1 MNNHATGNG
10 ARTYPTI
17 IYAKGSQLGKRRM
30 SFAQRHTLGGTSV
43 AAQGEPDWSQISETL
58 AMLALAIAQ
67 IDTSLQEGNQSVSQL
82 TENFTAMA
90 DNTHKILEISQNGN
104 DSSPTQIQ
112 GIANE
117 INSEIQQAVIAFQF
131 YDRLTQRLEHVGDS
145 LERMGHLMNDATQRY
160 HIESWRSLQSH
171 IKGNYTMEAERIM
184 FEHIMAGHSV
194 AEALEIYRHHF
205 EQGQDESFGT
215 DDEIELF

>member
-1 MNNHATGNG
+1 
-10 ARTYPTI
+10 
-17 IYAKGSQLGKRRM
+17 M
-30 SFAQRHTLGGTSV
+30 SSTQRHTLGGTSG

-67 IDTSLQEGNQSVSQL
+67 IDTSLQEGNQSVNQL
-82 TENFTAMA
+82 TESFTTMA
-90 DNTHKILEISQNGN
+90 NSTQKILELSQTTNAIN
-104 DSSPTQIQ
+104 QSDIPL
-112 GIANE
+112 IATE
-117 INSEIQQAVIAFQF
+117 INGEIQQAVVAFQF

-145 LERMGHLMNDATQRY
+145 LERMGHLMNDAKQRY
-160 HIESWRSLQSH
+160 QASAWKTLQEH
-171 IKGNYTMEAERIM
+171 IKNNYTMEAERIM

-205 EQGQDESFGT
+205 EHNKEDSFGT

>member
-1 MNNHATGNG
+1 MKLALIVLSSMLNAAYWEEIH
-10 ARTYPTI
+10 
-17 IYAKGSQLGKRRM
+17 M
-30 SFAQRHTLGGTSV
+30 SSAQRHTLGGTSG

-67 IDTSLQEGNQSVSQL
+67 IDTSLQEGNQSVNQL

-90 DNTHKILEISQNGN
+90 NNTHKILELSQDSDGDNHSQIS
-104 DSSPTQIQ
+104 
-112 GIANE
+112 GIAGE
-117 INSEIQQAVIAFQF
+117 INGEIQQAVIAFQF

-145 LERMGHLMNDATQRY
+145 LERMGHLMNDAKQRY
-160 HIESWRSLQSH
+160 QIESWRSLQDH

-194 AEALEIYRHHF
+194 AEALEIYHHHF
-205 EQGQDESFGT
+205 EQGEEESFGT

>member
-1 MNNHATGNG
+1 MT
-10 ARTYPTI
+10 
-17 IYAKGSQLGKRRM
+17 S
-30 SFAQRHTLGGTSV
+30 SQRHTLGGTSS
-43 AAQGEPDWSQISETL
+43 AAHGEPDWSQISETL

-67 IDTSLQEGNQSVSQL
+67 IDTSLQEGGQSVNQL

-90 DNTHKILEISQNGN
+90 NNTQKILSITAQQQNDKDGEIGA
-104 DSSPTQIQ
+104 
-112 GIANE
+112 IANE
-117 INSEIQQAVIAFQF
+117 INGEIHQAVIAFQF

-145 LERMGHLMNDATQRY
+145 LERMGHLIGSAKERY
-160 HIESWRSLQSH
+160 QPDSWRRLQEH

-194 AEALEIYRHHF
+194 AEALEIYHHHF
-205 EQGQDESFGT
+205 EQGTDEAFGT

>member
-1 MNNHATGNG
+1 
-10 ARTYPTI
+10 
-17 IYAKGSQLGKRRM
+17 M
-30 SFAQRHTLGGTSV
+30 STAQRHTLGGTSS

-67 IDTSLQEGNQSVSQL
+67 IDTSLQEGSQSVNQL

-90 DNTHKILEISQNGN
+90 NNTHTILKLAEDHTDKQTAGEITTVAQDING
-104 DSSPTQIQ
+104 
-112 GIANE
+112 
-117 INSEIQQAVIAFQF
+117 EIQQAVIAFQF

-145 LERMGHLMNDATQRY
+145 LERMGHLIGSAKERY
-160 HIESWRSLQSH
+160 QPESWRNLQNH

-194 AEALEIYRHHF
+194 AEALEIYHHHF
-205 EQGQDESFGT
+205 NQSGEEDFGT
-215 DDEIELF
+215 TDEIELF